1 MNDYTYKWTDGHPYQ
16 RSMRFKQQMQ
26 QEKEQLETS
35 AYTTALHHDE
45 NTWEILNLHSSSK
58 REEIVTKMSAR
69 EPIQQIGHN
78 PFMTHHTYIEDVA
91 VRDNFLKPINTTQG
105 SLKDSSK

>member
-1 MNDYTYKWTDGHPYQ
+1 MDRRTSLPTKHAIQTTNTTGKRTTGNIGLYNRLAPRRKHLGHTQPY
-16 RSMRFKQQMQ
+16 
-26 QEKEQLETS
+26 
-35 AYTTALHHDE
+35 
-45 NTWEILNLHSSSK
+45 SSSK